1 MASDYAKGWI
11 ASWCGNDEFEVAGP
25 NGVQYKVKIPTRH
38 CGCRKWDISGIP
50 CIHAITAIGFN
61 NLDPLDYVDDCYR
74 I

>member
-11 ASWCGNDEFEVAGP
+11 ASWCSNDEFEVAGP
-25 NGVQYKVKIPTRH
+25 NGVQYKVNIPTRH